1 MTFDTHVVHTDL
13 NYLIPDGFE
22 SAPQSVAVRNARRM
36 PKESWQTLG
45 FELFHF
51 PSVVKNWDDDHAI
64 AQLHYKELVEFA
76 IEQTGADVATI
87 SGHIKRNPGE
97 AAKHE
102 DLGPITFVH
111 SDFAPS
117 YRQVIIDR
125 HAEPDS
131 LPDLVVGKKKASSE
145 YPDLSQASRI
155 LILQFWRNLGPE
167 KMDLPIAFCNPAS
180 IDTASLR
187 FLPVED
193 YAGSGTFFETIGIE
207 SNKVDNH
214 DWRYFSEMNQD
225 EMVVF
230 RTFDTARQ
238 AEDLPDWT
246 PHSAFRDPA
255 VELGAPARSS
265 IECRVHCFFFDE

>member
-125 HAEPDS
+125 HAEPES
-131 LPDLVVGKKKASSE
+131 LPDLVMGQKKASSE
-145 YPDLSQASRI
+145 PPDLSQASRI
-155 LILQFWRNLGPE
+155 
-167 KMDLPIAFCNPAS
+167 
-180 IDTASLR
+180 
-187 FLPVED
+187 
-193 YAGSGTFFETIGIE
+193 
-207 SNKVDNH
+207 
-214 DWRYFSEMNQD
+214 
-225 EMVVF
+225 
-230 RTFDTARQ
+230 
-238 AEDLPDWT
+238 
-246 PHSAFRDPA
+246 
-255 VELGAPARSS
+255 
-265 IECRVHCFFFDE
+265 